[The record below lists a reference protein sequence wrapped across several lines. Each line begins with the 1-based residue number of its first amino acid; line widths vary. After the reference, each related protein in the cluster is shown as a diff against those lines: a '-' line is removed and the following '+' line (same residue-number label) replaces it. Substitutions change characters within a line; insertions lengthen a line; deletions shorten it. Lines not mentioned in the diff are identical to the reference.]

1 MRSNLTTLKANA
13 RLTYSGRTSNPIL
26 ESLLF
31 KFCQFALCLLLASA
45 LSNAV
50 ATTLPCPDLKTAV
63 QVGVCPT
70 EEQLKYTFV
79 GFCSDDAKAYKGE
92 TDVCT
97 DFQQYR
103 LLKNTV
109 LWESADGVFDAYVSC
124 DLPKDALQRSM
135 VSGVRLG
142 KQGRVTQLVC
152 SYPNGVNFIH
162 RTRAQCQ
169 LEGGPDCS
177 ANPASC
183 KASCN

>member
-1 MRSNLTTLKANA
+1 MFPSIPL
-13 RLTYSGRTSNPIL
+13 
-26 ESLLF
+26 
-31 KFCQFALCLLLASA
+31 ALALLLACA
-45 LSNAV
+45 LPGARAGTV
-50 ATTLPCPDLKTAV
+50 ACPDLQTAV

-97 DFQQYR
+97 DFQRYR
-103 LLKNTV
+103 QLKNTV

-124 DLPKDALQRSM
+124 DLPKEVLQRST
-135 VSGVRLG
+135 VTGIGFG
-142 KQGRVTQLVC
+142 KPGKLTQLVC
-152 SYPNGVNFIH
+152 SYANGVHFIY

-169 LEGGPDCS
+169 LDSGADCA

-183 KASCN
+183 KAHCQ

>member
-1 MRSNLTTLKANA
+1 M
-13 RLTYSGRTSNPIL
+13 
-26 ESLLF
+26 F
-31 KFCQFALCLLLASA
+31 KSCQFALLLLLASA
-45 LSNAV
+45 LTNAG
-50 ATTLPCPDLKTAV
+50 ATTLSCPDLKTAV

-79 GFCSDDAKAYKGE
+79 GFCSDDAKAYRGE

-124 DLPKDALQRSM
+124 DLPKDTLQRAT
-135 VSGVRLG
+135 VSGVRIG
-142 KQGRVTQLVC
+142 KQGKVTQLVC

-169 LEGGPDCS
+169 IEGAPDCS
-177 ANPASC
+177 ANPATC
-183 KASCN
+183 KANCN

>member
-1 MRSNLTTLKANA
+1 M
-13 RLTYSGRTSNPIL
+13 
-26 ESLLF
+26 F
-31 KFCQFALCLLLASA
+31 KSFQFAFFVLLTSA
-45 LSNAV
+45 LSSTFAS
-50 ATTLPCPDLKTAV
+50 TLTCPELTTAV

-103 LLKNTV
+103 KLKNTV

-124 DLPKDALQRSM
+124 DLPKDVLQRSA
-135 VSGVRLG
+135 VSGVKLA

-169 LEGGPDCS
+169 IEGVPDCS
-177 ANPASC
+177 ANPAAC